1 MNLLT
6 SKPTFALLLVLS
18 LVLAGCSA
26 PGIGGGGNYPS
37 QDVTLI
43 VPYEPAG
50 SADIIGRQFAN
61 QMEKCLDTSVVVENR
76 PGGGTTVGTNA
87 VVTAQPNGYTIG
99 LATAP
104 GLTYEP
110 LVQEGLSY
118 DNLDDYEPLVKL
130 YEQPFI
136 LFVSK
141 DAPWQSMADFTE
153 DAKANPGKVQVAVS
167 GAGTAPDLAV
177 QQLAREAG
185 LDIQTVPF
193 SGGGAESVTSVVSGQ
208 LDAVSASYPTARGQL
223 EAGNLRP
230 LGVFSDQ
237 PFPPVPNAEPVPQG
251 DLPGSYGIIAPNNLP
266 EDVRSTLQNCT
277 SEVVKSD
284 EFQNFVKEQGVT
296 PGTGEPGEFEQEL
309 QQFSQLYPELV
320 EYLEQKQ

>member
-118 DNLDDYEPLVKL
+118 DNLDDYEALVKL

-153 DAKANPGKVQVAVS
+153 DAKASPGKVQVAVS

-177 QQLAREAG
+177 QQFAREAG

-193 SGGGAESVTSVVSGQ
+193 SGGGAESVTAVVSGQ

-277 SEVVKSD
+277 TEVVKSD

>member
-6 SKPTFALLLVLS
+6 SKATFALLLVLS
-18 LVLAGCSA
+18 LILAGCSA
-26 PGIGGGGNYPS
+26 PSIGGGGNYPS

-61 QMEKCLDTSVVVENR
+61 QIEKCLDTSVVVENR

-110 LVQEGLSY
+110 LVEEGLSY

-141 DAPWQSMADFTE
+141 DAPWQSMADFTK

-177 QQLAREAG
+177 QQFSKEAG

-193 SGGGAESVTSVVSGQ
+193 SGGGAESVTAVVSGQ

>member
-118 DNLDDYEPLVKL
+118 DNLDDYEALVKL

-177 QQLAREAG
+177 QQFAREAG

-193 SGGGAESVTSVVSGQ
+193 SGGGAESVTAVVSGQ

-277 SEVVKSD
+277 TEVVKSD

>member
-177 QQLAREAG
+177 QQFAREAG

-277 SEVVKSD
+277 TEVVKSD